1 MNADSAGSG
10 YESTLV
16 LHIEGMSCNHCRIA
30 VQRALL
36 QVPGVRTAEVDLA
49 SGTAKVTFDPT
60 RANRLEMEKAVEG
73 EGYRVSS

>member
-16 LHIEGMSCNHCRIA
+16 LHIKGMSCNHCRVA
-30 VQRALL
+30 VEKALL
-36 QVPGVRTAEVDLA
+36 QVPGVRSAEADLA
-49 SGTAKVTFDPT
+49 SGTARVTFDPT
-60 RANRLEMEKAVEG
+60 RASRLEMEKAVER